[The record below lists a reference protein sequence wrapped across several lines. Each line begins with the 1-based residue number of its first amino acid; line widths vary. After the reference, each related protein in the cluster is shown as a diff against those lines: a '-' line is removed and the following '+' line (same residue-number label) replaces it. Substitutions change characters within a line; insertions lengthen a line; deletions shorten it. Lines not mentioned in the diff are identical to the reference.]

1 MDNFVKKFMSKWERT
16 SDKMMNLLKN
26 NKVEEFSEQL
36 EELCNAYDSYK
47 DMEWQHYHLD
57 EDIKHIPIENPFLPV
72 PRIELRWRS
81 KKYKSSFG
89 SEGAVCDLGIVTRF
103 GKELRFDVLSSTQT
117 SNMEGPK
124 ELYIPSRKDS
134 EIQAL
139 MYQLNLK
146 AFVSFK
152 DNYKEIKFPESLL
165 NLYNGVKDIM
175 SQEDIEKLKKD

>member
-36 EELCNAYDSYK
+36 EELCNAYDNYK

-72 PRIELRWRS
+72 PRIELRWRN

-89 SEGAVCDLGIVTRF
+89 TEGVVCDLGIVTRF

-117 SNMEGPK
+117 SNMTGPQ
-124 ELYIPSRKDS
+124 ELYIPSRKYAD
-134 EIQAL
+134 IQGL
-139 MYQLNLK
+139 MYQLKLK
-146 AFVSFK
+146 AFVSFQ
-152 DNYKEIKFPESLL
+152 DNYNEIKFPESLL
-165 NLYNGVKDIM
+165 DLCNGVKDIM
-175 SQEDIEKLKKD
+175 VQEDIDKLKKD